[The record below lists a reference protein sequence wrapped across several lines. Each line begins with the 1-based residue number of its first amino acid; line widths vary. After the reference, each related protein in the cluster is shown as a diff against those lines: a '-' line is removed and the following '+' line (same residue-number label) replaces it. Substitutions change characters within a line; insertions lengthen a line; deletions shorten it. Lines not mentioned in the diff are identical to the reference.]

1 MRFEHPHRD
10 LALGYS
16 GDMRTSAAVPHPPV
30 AVVRGPGVGGTAP
43 NLNARIQAE
52 AQRTAVAL
60 AAVPTHAGPVERTT
74 ALQRAAAAADRLV
87 GAIAA
92 EAGPVVGED
101 LPAESVSQS
110 FFRVREVD
118 LSDQQ
123 AALHGVLVIHRG
135 VRDLCSAPLSGA
147 DLAVEIAGMRQ
158 AVLDLTGAAG
168 DDGQSLDVLTIPAI
182 PDGVSL
188 EDEWTARWLVG
199 HQVHVLFNICAA
211 VAVTDAAHHLRHG
224 AGDAALARLEHA
236 TTYVRGFPAAMIHA
250 STIPVDYYLATVRP
264 TMQPPEVATPLS
276 GRQHRGY
283 KTFRAAMK
291 DLLKAVPD
299 NYEQLVARDPQL
311 AYARDALLE
320 ADLIDSERHVTLA
333 YSMVRLRRSIA
344 QTATGPE
351 NAVGELR
358 LMRHRRAA
366 QYAPLIRFGD
376 HYIADAVSALR
387 HG

>member
-1 MRFEHPHRD
+1 M
-10 LALGYS
+10 
-16 GDMRTSAAVPHPPV
+16 
-30 AVVRGPGVGGTAP
+30 
-43 NLNARIQAE
+43 
-52 AQRTAVAL
+52 AL

>member
-1 MRFEHPHRD
+1 M
-10 LALGYS
+10 AL
-16 GDMRTSAAVPHPPV
+16 D
-30 AVVRGPGVGGTAP
+30 
-43 NLNARIQAE
+43 E
-52 AQRTAVAL
+52 
-60 AAVPTHAGPVERTT
+60 VPTHAGPVERTT
-74 ALQRAAAAADRLV
+74 ALQRAAAAAGGLV
-87 GAIAA
+87 EAIAA
-92 EAGPVVGED
+92 ETEMVVGED

-123 AALHGVLVIHRG
+123 AALHGALVIHRG
-135 VRDLCSAPLSGA
+135 VRDLSRAPLSGA
-147 DLAVEIAGMRQ
+147 DLAVETAGMRQ

-168 DDGQSLDVLTIPAI
+168 DDGPSLDFSTSPEIS
-182 PDGVSL
+182 DGISL

-224 AGDAALARLEHA
+224 AGEAALTRLAHA

-250 STIPVDYYLATVRP
+250 STIPVDYYLAAVRP
-264 TMQPPEVATPLS
+264 TMQPREVATPLS

-283 KTFRAAMK
+283 KTFRAAMR

-299 NYEQLVARDPQL
+299 TYEQLVARDPAL
-311 AYARDALLE
+311 ADARDALLE

-344 QTATGPE
+344 QLPTGPD